1 MDGTSKQ
8 KRDYGYHFRPHN
20 DSKRLEV
27 KFIYTVKLNL
37 DMGTETFYDVR
48 TRKKVKVDAKDIKVK
63 KVNGRFQLIGKAKS
77 GLVYKFASEE
87 TAKKYK

>member
-1 MDGTSKQ
+1 MAT
-8 KRDYGYHFRPHN
+8 
-20 DSKRLEV
+20 EV
-27 KFIYTVKLNL
+27 
-37 DMGTETFYDVR
+37 FYDVR
-48 TRKKVKVDAKDIKVK
+48 TRK

>member
-8 KRDYGYHFRPHN
+8 KRDYGHHFRPHN

>member
-1 MDGTSKQ
+1 MA
-8 KRDYGYHFRPHN
+8 
-20 DSKRLEV
+20 
-27 KFIYTVKLNL
+27 
-37 DMGTETFYDVR
+37 TETFYDVR
-48 TRKKVKVDAKDIKVK
+48 TRKKVKVDGKDIKVK

>member
-1 MDGTSKQ
+1 
-8 KRDYGYHFRPHN
+8 
-20 DSKRLEV
+20 
-27 KFIYTVKLNL
+27 
-37 DMGTETFYDVR
+37 MGTETFYDVR

-77 GLVYKFASEE
+77 GLFYKLAREA

>member
-1 MDGTSKQ
+1 MGRTPKQ
-8 KRDYGYHFRPHN
+8 KRDNGYHFRSHN
-20 DSKRLEV
+20 HGQRIKV

-37 DMGTETFYDVR
+37 GMATEVFYDVR
-48 TRKKVKVDAKDIKVK
+48 TRKKVKVDGKDIKVK

>member
-8 KRDYGYHFRPHN
+8 KRDYGHHFRSHN